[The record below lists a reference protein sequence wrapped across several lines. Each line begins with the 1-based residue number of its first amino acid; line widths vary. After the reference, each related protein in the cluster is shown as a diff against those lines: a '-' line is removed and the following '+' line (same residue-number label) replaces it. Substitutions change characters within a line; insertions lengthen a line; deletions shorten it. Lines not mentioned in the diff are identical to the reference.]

1 MGAHDP
7 IMIGTTLSM
16 DVGVGNGG
24 RSVIV
29 GSEVEVLLACRS
41 VAGNAID
48 HGAFSLSIQYKPT
61 NEDDD
66 ASAGEFSPRG
76 QSNGRSSYAT
86 TLAGHSPPRHT
97 GTQPTT
103 RFLKQV
109 ILLDIFFS
117 EKSRCLIYGRSSE
130 QILPNEKS
138 CKCNY

>member
-1 MGAHDP
+1 
-7 IMIGTTLSM
+7 M

-76 QSNGRSSYAT
+76 QRNGRSSYAT
-86 TLAGHSPPRHT
+86 TLVTHPHATQAHNRPHDFLSKFFVGHFVLREQSLPHLWP
-97 GTQPTT
+97 
-103 RFLKQV
+103 
-109 ILLDIFFS
+109 FF
-117 EKSRCLIYGRSSE
+117 
-130 QILPNEKS
+130 
-138 CKCNY
+138 